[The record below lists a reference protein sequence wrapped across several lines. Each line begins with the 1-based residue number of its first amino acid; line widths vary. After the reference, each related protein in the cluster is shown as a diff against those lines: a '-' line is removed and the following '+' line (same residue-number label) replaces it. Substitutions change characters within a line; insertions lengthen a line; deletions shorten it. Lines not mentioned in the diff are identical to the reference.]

1 MLSTELLVRPI
12 QTQYNPIADR
22 LTQPIYPPPQ
32 APEQNI
38 VKTCMNCID
47 IVGNNGLEWTV
58 CKDAYHYRCSIP
70 PITNYYQTLNCWKC
84 SRCWSCNF
92 AQHYWSWSNLIAIFF
107 LYLTNIRDA
116 WHSVYL
122 IKCIIHWNI
131 LQSILSQLSG
141 LEWIFKKLKKK
152 SPLHVSL
159 SCKMRFPHLRKN
171 ARLKIRN

>member
-1 MLSTELLVRPI
+1 MITTQYLNKAIFNDVIGGYRQRSNSSSSEFTSESSGNESGNLVAFNIEFNSTALESANVPLMLSTELLVRPI

-58 CKDAYHYRCSIP
+58 CKVAYHYRCSIP

-116 WHSVYL
+116 
-122 IKCIIHWNI
+122 
-131 LQSILSQLSG
+131 
-141 LEWIFKKLKKK
+141 
-152 SPLHVSL
+152 
-159 SCKMRFPHLRKN
+159 
-171 ARLKIRN
+171 